1 MIFYIDV
8 RHLYS
13 SIYCNNTFYD
23 ILNICYIESDDVR
36 MRYILYFS
44 ILNVKAELSVDG
56 NVMMSLIRSVCH

>member
-8 RHLYS
+8 IHLYS

-23 ILNICYIESDDVR
+23 ILNICYIESDDVL

-44 ILNVKAELSVDG
+44 ILNMKAELSVGG
-56 NVMMSLIRSVCH
+56 NVMISLIRSVCH